1 MTYSPIIVFNPEGLT
16 EDQTKRIKEALDA
29 AYRAGYDTAKD
40 FYQIKINESN
50 TITAPR
56 IGMEGIGYQGIRYPN
71 QSWGVINCSH
81 DNCVCGAQ

>member
-29 AYRAGYDTAKD
+29 AYRAGYETAKD

-50 TITAPR
+50 TITAPS
-56 IGMEGIGYQGIRYPN
+56 IGLQGIGYPN

-81 DNCVCGAQ
+81 DNCVCGAGTMSY